1 MAINPLVK
9 PFLKWAG
16 GKRYLLPEIRKCWPA
31 SFNNKKNWYFEPFLG
46 GGAVLFSFQPTRA
59 KVNDMNEE
67 LINCYRVVQLSVDEL
82 IACLRGHRNEED
94 YYYQVRDWDRSIT
107 FSNRTPIERAARIIY
122 LNKTCYNG
130 LFRVNQQG
138 QFNVPFGR
146 YKDPNIVDD
155 IVLRAVS
162 RYLNEADIEF
172 RVGDFGDAVEDA
184 TKGDFLYFDP
194 PYDSETDPA
203 SFTGYSVQGF
213 DNDEQLRLSA
223 LVEKLNLRGCRFL
236 LSNAYT
242 TRTDYL
248 YRGFSIEKVEVP
260 RPINSNATKRGKVQ
274 EILVR
279 NYGERK
285 RTPKRLPWG
294 SVVSEVQHSG

>member
-1 MAINPLVK
+1 MAFNPLVK

-16 GKRYLLPEIRKCWPA
+16 GKRYLIPEIRKNWPA
-31 SFNNKKNWYFEPFLG
+31 SFNSKKHTYFEPFLG
-46 GGAVLFSFQPTRA
+46 GGAILFAFQPSKA
-59 KVNDMNEE
+59 VVNDMNEE
-67 LINCYRVVQLSVDEL
+67 LINCYRVVKQSVDDL
-82 IACLRGHRNEED
+82 IECLRGHRNEEE
-94 YYYQVRDWDRSIT
+94 YYYEVRDWDRSVN
-107 FSNRTPIERAARIIY
+107 FSCKTPVERAARIIF

-162 RYLNEADIEF
+162 RYLNEAQIELY
-172 RVGDFGDAVEDA
+172 VGDFWDAVKDA
-184 TKGDFLYFDP
+184 KKGDFVYFDP

-203 SFTGYSVQGF
+203 SFTGYSIRGF
-213 DNDEQLRLSA
+213 DNDEQFRLST
-223 LVEKLNLRGCRFL
+223 LVEDLNKRGCKFL

-242 TRTDYL
+242 KRTSFL
-248 YRGFSIEKVEVP
+248 YRGFAADHVDVP
-260 RPINSNATKRGKVQ
+260 RPINSNAAKRGKVQ

-279 NYGERK
+279 NYGEGK
-285 RTPKRLPWG
+285 RTIKRHPLG
-294 SVVSEVQHSG
+294 SAVSEV